1 MGVER
6 FVGAVWISNAGSGHR
21 GEIKNIRRVT
31 NRAIFGEFNCTCGL
45 IGQNDAGS
53 DNGIGHPTGT
63 EEIFRRR
70 FVGVDLLKRCALSF
84 PQCASATAVTRSFPV
99 PRANV
104 HLCKALPENSL
115 QAS

>member
-1 MGVER
+1 
-6 FVGAVWISNAGSGHR
+6 
-21 GEIKNIRRVT
+21 
-31 NRAIFGEFNCTCGL
+31 
-45 IGQNDAGS
+45 
-53 DNGIGHPTGT
+53 
-63 EEIFRRR
+63 
-70 FVGVDLLKRCALSF
+70 LSF